1 MRTLVCAGEGIS
13 LKRCRFSALVFVVKL
28 VNVARETMML
38 PTVLQTTEARKL
50 GARAAAVVAKLR
62 ELAPYAAIELVLP
75 GGSLM
80 ALLLWLYRRQRNV
93 AAFATQGMRT
103 SRSSQLAAAIVA
115 VMMVGATAI
124 MASVP
129 RVAMVAPMA
138 ATGVDHGRRGI
149 VTRRL
154 VDHGRGCSPGKRI
167 EVDVQMDAGVG
178 GACG

>member
-1 MRTLVCAGEGIS
+1 
-13 LKRCRFSALVFVVKL
+13 
-28 VNVARETMML
+28 MML
-38 PTVLQTTEARKL
+38 PIVLQTTEARKL
-50 GARAAAVVAKLR
+50 GARAAAVVARLR

-93 AAFATQGMRT
+93 PAFATQEMLPKST
-103 SRSSQLAAAIVA
+103 PAIVP

-124 MASVP
+124 TASVP
-129 RVAMVAPMA
+129 PVSMVTPVAT
-138 ATGVDHGRRGI
+138 TGVDHGRRSI

-154 VDHGRGCSPGKRI
+154 VDHGRGCSPSKRI
-167 EVDVQMDAGVG
+167 EVDVQMDVGVG